1 MIARSPIQ
9 RKQISHLQR
18 QEENCAKPNGDE
30 NADPEIDCGTI
41 HEPIPL
47 NMNTVNTKSSAR
59 IANEDT
65 TTVRVVALET
75 PSAVGFA
82 S

>member
-1 MIARSPIQ
+1 M
-9 RKQISHLQR
+9 K
-18 QEENCAKPNGDE
+18 
-30 NADPEIDCGTI
+30 
-41 HEPIPL
+41 
-47 NMNTVNTKSSAR
+47 TVITKSSAR
-59 IANEDT
+59 IASDDI